1 MKSYTDGV
9 NAASAGGGAL
19 VGGMSQITENSAA
32 LNQGADAIFNAIL
45 GMVNEQL
52 QAELEPY
59 AAYGISFPGLTAGGL
74 TESSW
79 IQLATGLSHEMGH
92 PRQRGSCLQ

>member
-1 MKSYTDGV
+1 MRLPP
-9 NAASAGGGAL
+9 AAAAL

-52 QAELEPY
+52 QARVG
-59 AAYGISFPGLTAGGL
+59 AICGLWDHL
-74 TESSW
+74 F
-79 IQLATGLSHEMGH
+79 
-92 PRQRGSCLQ
+92 RD